1 MQETRHTPQRATP
14 FRPQASV
21 SDMAVD
27 GLLRG
32 LAAGLAMLAVLI
44 GATALAG
51 MQPADVLASFGNG
64 ADARPFHGL
73 LSHLAVSGAY
83 GVLWGVLAGL
93 YLRGA
98 QTPIW
103 LWGTLYGALL
113 WGIAVLILPDA
124 SALMQI
130 PWPILLAV
138 HLVYGGALGLMQAAS
153 ARPIS

>member
-1 MQETRHTPQRATP
+1 MQETRHTPQRAIP
-14 FRPQASV
+14 LRPQASV

-44 GATALAG
+44 GASALAG
-51 MQPADVLASFGNG
+51 MPPAEVLAAFGNG
-64 ADARPFHGL
+64 ANALPFHGL

-83 GVLWGVLAGL
+83 GILWGILAGL
-93 YLRGA
+93 YLRGPHA
-98 QTPIW
+98 SIR

-113 WGIAVLILPDA
+113 WGIAVLVLPDA
-124 SALMQI
+124 STLMQI

-153 ARPIS
+153 ARPTS